1 MIVATATDTGYVELT
16 AVLLASLA
24 ANARDD
30 YNRVYVFGD
39 RLSTDE
45 KQKLR
50 ASYPLD
56 NLEIIDLTED
66 DMRYLAGMP
75 ISLHVSRTT
84 YARFLMPFKVD
95 QSETRLLYV
104 DCDAIVNDSLASLRD
119 LDMQG
124 LAVGA
129 VHDDAR
135 RRENRHFERNLA
147 IGLPEDTNYFN
158 AGILLID
165 LVRWRE
171 EKLTERASQFATE
184 HPNLPVLDQDALN
197 GALRGNWLELDE
209 RWNLH
214 RRLEKGHYKGPPV
227 DWEGAGIIHY
237 IGQIKPNHADSL
249 HPARDIFL
257 KHRKNTAYDGAL
269 MKGKLDRKIEKRVR
283 KLKRL
288 VARVRRLFAPSA
300 A

>member
-1 MIVATATDTGYVELT
+1 MIVATATDSGYVELT
-16 AVLLASLA
+16 AVMLASLA

-30 YNRVYVFGD
+30 YTKVYVFGD
-39 RLSTDE
+39 RLTVAE
-45 KQKLR
+45 KAALR

-56 NLEIIDLTED
+56 NLVMIDLTEE
-66 DMRYLAGMP
+66 DMRFLAGMP
-75 ISLHVSRTT
+75 IALHVSRTT
-84 YARFLMPFKVD
+84 YARFLMPFRVD
-95 QSETRLLYV
+95 QDETRLLYI
-104 DCDAIVNDSLASLRD
+104 DCDAIVNDSLRPLRD
-119 LDMQG
+119 IDMQG

-147 IGLPEDTNYFN
+147 IGLPADTNYFN

-165 LVRWRE
+165 LVKWRE

-197 GALRGNWLELDE
+197 GALSGQWLVLDE

-214 RRLEKGHYKGPPV
+214 RRLEKGVYKGPPV
-227 DWEGAGIIHY
+227 DWAGAGIIHY
-237 IGQIKPNHADSL
+237 IGQIKPNHADSQ

-257 KHRKNTAYDGAL
+257 AHRTNSAYAGAT

-283 KLKRL
+283 KIKRL
-288 VARVRRLFAPSA
+288 VARVRRLFSPA
-300 A
+300 AA